1 MTSHFA
7 AVVFTTQ
14 AAVQR
19 IVPGRLPTLSTHVV
33 ALPKKPWDNRRI
45 METSS
50 LDLLYLER
58 DPSTKEPSACV
69 RVKANTGHDYGGIGA
84 DKLITAPCF
93 SFNELDAEIRRL
105 HAELDEI
112 RARAKKKFYRAQA
125 STAGA

>member
-1 MTSHFA
+1 
-7 AVVFTTQ
+7 
-14 AAVQR
+14 
-19 IVPGRLPTLSTHVV
+19 
-33 ALPKKPWDNRRI
+33 

-69 RVKANTGHDYGGIGA
+69 CVKANAGHDYGGIGA
-84 DKLITAPCF
+84 DKLITAPCL
-93 SFNELDAEIRRL
+93 SFIELDAEIRRL

-112 RARAKKKFYRAQA
+112 RSRAKKKFYRAQA